1 MKELLNTPLFG
12 IMLSLI
18 AFEIGYFIYNKT
30 KISLLN
36 PLLIAIT
43 LVIVFLLKFN
53 INLEDY
59 NNGAQLI
66 SFFLGPAT
74 IVLAVPL
81 YKQINLLKAH
91 FLPILIG
98 ITLGS
103 VSGIISVLT
112 LSKIFK
118 LDKALTSS
126 LVPKSITIPIG
137 IEVSKQLSGVP
148 AITVAAIII
157 TGIIGAII
165 APYACNLMKIKN
177 KVAVGIAIGTSSH
190 ALGTTKAVELGE
202 IEGAM
207 SSLSIGIAGIIIV
220 FLSPILI
227 KALALLY

>member
-1 MKELLNTPLFG
+1 MCLCTKIIKLE
-12 IMLSLI
+12 
-18 AFEIGYFIYNKT
+18 YFIYNKT

-148 AITVAAIII
+148 AITVASIII
-157 TGIIGAII
+157 TGIIGAIV

-177 KVAVGIAIGTSSH
+177 KVAV
-190 ALGTTKAVELGE
+190 
-202 IEGAM
+202 
-207 SSLSIGIAGIIIV
+207 
-220 FLSPILI
+220 
-227 KALALLY
+227 LY

>member
-1 MKELLNTPLFG
+1 VKELLATPLFG
-12 IMLSLI
+12 IMISLL
-18 AFEIGYFIYNKT
+18 AFEIGCFIYNKT
-30 KISLLN
+30 QISILN

-59 NNGAQLI
+59 NKGAQLI

-81 YKQINLLKAH
+81 YKKINLLKANA
-91 FLPILIG
+91 LPILTG

-103 VSGIISVLT
+103 ISGIISVVT
-112 LSKIFK
+112 LSKILK
-118 LDKALTSS
+118 LDKSLAAS
-126 LVPKSITIPIG
+126 LVPKSITTPIG
-137 IEVSKQLSGVP
+137 IEVSKQLGGIP

-165 APYACNLMKIKN
+165 APYVCKVLKIKN
-177 KVAVGIAIGTSSH
+177 KIAVGIAIGTSSH

-202 IEGAM
+202 TEGAM

-227 KALALLY
+227 KIINLLY

>member
-1 MKELLNTPLFG
+1 MKELLTTPLFG

-18 AFEIGYFIYNKT
+18 TFEIGCYIYNKT
-30 KISLLN
+30 KISILN

-43 LVIVFLLKFN
+43 LIIVFLLKFN
-53 INLEDY
+53 ISLQDY

-91 FLPILIG
+91 CLPILIS
-98 ITLGS
+98 IALGS

-118 LDKALTSS
+118 LDKALASS
-126 LVPKSITIPIG
+126 LVPKSITTPIG
-137 IEVSKQLSGVP
+137 IEVSKQLNGIP

-165 APYACNLMKIKN
+165 APYACNLLKIKN
-177 KVAVGIAIGTSSH
+177 KIAIGIAIGTSSH

-227 KALALLY
+227 KIIALIY

>member
-1 MKELLNTPLFG
+1 MKELLITPLFA

-18 AFEIGYFIYNKT
+18 AFEMGYFIYNKT
-30 KISLLN
+30 KISIFN

-43 LVIVFLLKFN
+43 LVIAFLLKFD

-74 IVLAVPL
+74 IALAVPL
-81 YKQINLLKAH
+81 YKKINLLKSNA
-91 FLPILIG
+91 LPILIG

-118 LDKALTSS
+118 LDKSLAAS
-126 LVPKSITIPIG
+126 LVPKSITTPIG
-137 IEVSKQLSGVP
+137 IEVSKQLGGIP
-148 AITVAAIII
+148 AITVASIII

-165 APYACNLMKIKN
+165 APYVCKIFKINN
-177 KVAVGIAIGTSSH
+177 KIAIGIAIGTSSH

-207 SSLSIGIAGIIIV
+207 SSLSISIAGIIIV
-220 FLSPILI
+220 FLSPLLI
-227 KALALLY
+227 KIIAFLY